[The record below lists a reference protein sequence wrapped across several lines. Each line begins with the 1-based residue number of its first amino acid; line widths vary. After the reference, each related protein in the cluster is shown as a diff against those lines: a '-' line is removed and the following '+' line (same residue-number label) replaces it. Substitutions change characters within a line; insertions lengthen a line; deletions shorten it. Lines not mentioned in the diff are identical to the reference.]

1 MPYID
6 KTSRK
11 AIEPE
16 LKALIKKLKSIPM
29 EKVDG
34 HINYCISTMMKEL
47 YSPSPARTPMNIS
60 GGGYFN
66 YNRMMGVVA
75 CVQQELYRRL
85 VAPYEN
91 KKIKE
96 NGDVF

>member
-6 KTSRK
+6 KKSRK

-16 LKALIKKLKSIPM
+16 LKALLKKLKSIPM
-29 EKVDG
+29 EKIDG
-34 HINYCISTMMKEL
+34 NINYCICSMMKEL
-47 YSPSPARTPMNIS
+47 YPAS
-60 GGGYFN
+60 YYN

-75 CVQQELYRRL
+75 CVQQELYRRM
-85 VAPYEN
+85 VAPYED

>member
-6 KTSRK
+6 KKSRK

-29 EKVDG
+29 DKIDG

-47 YSPSPARTPMNIS
+47 YSPS
-60 GGGYFN
+60 YFN
-66 YNRMMGVVA
+66 YNRMMGVAA

-85 VAPYEN
+85 VAPYED

>member
-6 KTSRK
+6 QASRK
-11 AIEPE
+11 VIEPE
-16 LKALIKKLKSIPM
+16 LKSLIKKLKSIPL
-29 EKVDG
+29 EKIDG
-34 HINYCISTMMKEL
+34 NINYCISTIMKDL
-47 YSPSPARTPMNIS
+47 YTPS
-60 GGGYFN
+60 YFN

-85 VAPYEN
+85 VVPYED

>member
-6 KTSRK
+6 QSSRK

-16 LKALIKKLKSIPM
+16 LKALIRKLKSIPQD
-29 EKVDG
+29 KIDG

-47 YSPSPARTPMNIS
+47 YKPS
-60 GGGYFN
+60 YYN

-75 CVQQELYRRL
+75 CVGQELYRRL
-85 VAPYEN
+85 AAPYED